1 MYIFLFFIPKNMETD
16 YNLERAK
23 VSQVMIEEMFKV
35 KPGETVAITGD
46 SGSDRDFADALAK
59 ATLDVGGKSLILWTP
74 KAEQDGESGM
84 KDWPSEVLSAALNKV
99 DVWIELNSVVLLYST
114 IWENAF
120 KENKKLRYLI
130 IADSSIQSLV
140 RTFVGF
146 DINTLEQFLT
156 KAKDMTMEAKVIKI
170 TSSNG
175 TNVSYETDFNYS
187 FDIDSGDYSKPIFGT
202 APGYVNIVPKTGTMN
217 GTIVFDLLQNT
228 DIYNN
233 DSHVEFIM
241 KDGNIDDVKGDGEA
255 EKFKTYLSS
264 FDDVNMYKISHNML
278 GFNPNVRSLC
288 GEIVEDERIWGGV
301 DFGFGHTSPMDMP
314 PFGQPAKSH
323 FDGVVAKVSIFL
335 DDVQIV
341 NEGQVCHPDLKSLAY
356 KLIGN

>member
-1 MYIFLFFIPKNMETD
+1 MATN
-16 YNLERAK
+16 YNLEKVK

-46 SGSDRDFADALAK
+46 CGSDREFADALAE
-59 ATLDVGGKSLILWTP
+59 ATIAIGGKSLILWMP
-74 KAEQDGESGM
+74 RAEHDGEAGM

-114 IWENAF
+114 IWETAF
-120 KENKKLRYLI
+120 KKNERLRYLI
-130 IADSSIQSLV
+130 IADSSIQSLM

-146 DINTLEQFLT
+146 DINILEQFLI
-156 KAKDMTMEAKVIKI
+156 KVKDLTMQSKVIKI
-170 TSSNG
+170 TSANG
-175 TNVSYETDFNYS
+175 TNVSYETDLNYS

-202 APGYVNIVPKTGTMN
+202 APGYVNVVPKTDTMN
-217 GTIVFDLLQNT
+217 GTIVFDLLQFTNVYNT
-228 DIYNN
+228 DNQ
-233 DSHVEFIM
+233 VEFIM
-241 KDGNIDDVKGDGEA
+241 KDGCIAEVKGGIEA
-255 EKFKTYLSS
+255 DKFKTYLSS
-264 FDDVNMYKISHNML
+264 FDDPNMCKISHNMF

-288 GEIVEDERIWGGV
+288 GEIVEDERVWGGV

-323 FDGVVAKVSIFL
+323 FDGVVAQVSIYL
-335 DDVQIV
+335 DDIQIV
-341 NEGQVCHPDLKSLAY
+341 NDGQVCHPDLKSLVY